1 MIELAISA
9 GLGLVAAAALLRWGA
24 TLGTRWQRLREE
36 LAHRT
41 GRLRTPVDGAR
52 ARRRRR
58 AFDDQVVDWMD
69 MLYVAASC
77 GLNLPEAIE
86 RTRPAAGDQLAAAL
100 NSCLSR
106 YRTGDSLLEALVGEM
121 EAAGETAG
129 EVAWLLA
136 DSMRE
141 GLPLASALAELREH
155 LLRQRRARVGA
166 HLKTLGLRITLV
178 TVFFLFPPA
187 FVLIVL
193 PNVLTF
199 ITS

>member
-1 MIELAISA
+1 MIELIASA
-9 GLGLVAAAALLRWGA
+9 GLGLTVVGALLRWGA
-24 TLGTRWQRLREE
+24 TLGTRWQVFREEIAYRTQRLRAP
-36 LAHRT
+36 L
-41 GRLRTPVDGAR
+41 DGAR
-52 ARRRRR
+52 RSRRRR

-77 GLNLPEAIE
+77 GLNLPEAIQ
-86 RTRPAAGDQLAAAL
+86 RTLPSTEGELSEVLR
-100 NSCLSR
+100 SCLSR
-106 YRTGDSLLEALVGEM
+106 YRTGDSLLETLVDKM
-121 EAAGETAG
+121 EGVGETAG
-129 EVAWLLA
+129 EVAALLG
-136 DSMRE
+136 DSMRD

-166 HLKTLGLRITLV
+166 RLKTLGLRITLI